1 VTQLHLYTICVTSA
15 ATPGVQVYQDG
26 NLIVNASDVRFS
38 KTSISTLI
46 RIGDR
51 LKPSDSAEVVS
62 LYNPLTGMKVL
73 AVDIYYPNAT
83 LDTTRAFATFGGIP
97 SDASFAQRLYSV
109 AHACDSEGLIS
120 FAPVTIN
127 GVVKQSDEAADIH
140 YMFNSSD
147 ATTETNYT
155 FSLSAPTFADDGVTL
170 ALGADDPVNAYL
182 TLEKCDDLSAGAW
195 TTVEEIAPGSATR
208 AFTVT
213 DDVGAAGFFRASA
226 SRSSAN

>member
-1 VTQLHLYTICVTSA
+1 MTQLHLYTICVSSVKNV
-15 ATPGVQVYQDG
+15 PGVLVYQDG
-26 NLIVNASDVRFS
+26 NLIVSAPGVKFTGSAIGSLVTVGDDVFS
-38 KTSISTLI
+38 
-46 RIGDR
+46 R
-51 LKPSDSAEVVS
+51 
-62 LYNPLTGMKVL
+62 NPLKGMTVT
-73 AVDIYYPNAT
+73 AVDVYYPNAT

-97 SDASFAQRLYSV
+97 SDASLSQRLYSV

-127 GVVKQSDEAADIH
+127 GVEKQSDEAADIH

-155 FSLSAPTFADDGVTL
+155 FSLSAPTFTDGGLTL

-182 TLEKCDDLSAGAW
+182 TLEKCDDLSEGAW

-208 AFTVT
+208 TFTVT
-213 DDVGAAGFFRASA
+213 DDVGATGFFRASA